1 MEKLNKI
8 ELTAQDLRLIKD
20 IAGQNY
26 LSSNCPKNLDSSEFL
41 VYCYTKAVEIMLAKK
56 GVEFTVFLPYTEP
69 YESIE

>member
-1 MEKLNKI
+1 MNKI

-20 IAGQNY
+20 MAGQKY

-41 VYCYTKAVEIMLAKK
+41 VYCYTKAVETVLAKK

-69 YESIE
+69 YEPVD

>member
-20 IAGQNY
+20 MAGQKY

-41 VYCYTKAVEIMLAKK
+41 VYCYTKSVETVLAKK
-56 GVEFTVFLPYTEP
+56 GVEFTVFLPHTEP
-69 YESIE
+69 YEPVD

>member
-1 MEKLNKI
+1 MSIKV
-8 ELTAQDLRLIKD
+8 ELSAYDLRLIKD
-20 IAGQNY
+20 IAGQKY

-41 VYCYTKAVEIMLAKK
+41 VYCYTKAVETMLAKK